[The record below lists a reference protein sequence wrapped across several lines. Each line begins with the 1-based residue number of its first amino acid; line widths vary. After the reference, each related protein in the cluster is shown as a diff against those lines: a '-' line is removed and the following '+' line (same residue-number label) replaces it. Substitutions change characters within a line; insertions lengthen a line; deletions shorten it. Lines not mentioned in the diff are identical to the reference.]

1 VGSAMSEA
9 SMLKVT
15 LVRSAIGGTQ
25 RQRQTLRALGL
36 TRLRKTVIVRDNEP
50 MRGRLRTVGHL
61 IEVQS

>member
-1 VGSAMSEA
+1 MTDA

-15 LVRSAIGGTQ
+15 LVRSPIGGTH

-50 MRGRLRTVGHL
+50 TRGRLRTVGHL